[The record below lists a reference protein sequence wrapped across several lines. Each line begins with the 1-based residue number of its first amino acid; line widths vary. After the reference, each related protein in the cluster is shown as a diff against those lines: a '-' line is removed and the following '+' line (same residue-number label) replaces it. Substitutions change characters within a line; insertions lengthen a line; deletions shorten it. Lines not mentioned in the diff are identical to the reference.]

1 MVKKKESL
9 PIEKADLHNERWINT
24 PFAYTKFG
32 ADFSLLQ
39 QDIMLKV
46 SDHLQDYISQF
57 FEEKRN
63 EGDLVPKSLFSEYL
77 LQEGI
82 PPIRINLSDLSIGK
96 SNYGLIYGKEDE
108 NGMTV
113 LKGAIESIRTLG
125 IRRKYIDEKTGKHR
139 VKLIN
144 IFSSV
149 DIPNFSHVDKDT
161 GETVESRYRAGYIDL
176 KINTEVAAHVFD
188 MSKGY
193 VNHIKQIASYST
205 KRSAPRVYLLLMH
218 YYGLGNRR
226 VKIPLMEL
234 KEYTGNVIR
243 NEEGEIIQVQYP
255 KFSQYKQR
263 VLDPA
268 KEDVDKMAYENKSDI
283 TFTYRPIYRGTKQ
296 RGDPESVEFVIE
308 LSRLGEQRDSI
319 RHRQSAENKLIGK
332 MIKDYQGIDGTK
344 LRRLVMSI
352 QPDEAFAE
360 FKEYAYNDLPRIV
373 EKKAFDM
380 PDEQAAYVLTL
391 VQNWIDLKRN
401 DLTKKQP
408 VQQELFDEGE
418 IVAEPV
424 ADTLEPGAGMERW
437 LQLLSEYDGPAKS
450 ALHEV
455 KYLGL
460 DNGVFCIVAT
470 AEQRE
475 VINTLGDGE
484 LYRHARLIL
493 GMSETSFRPP
503 IVMRKE

>member
-1 MVKKKESL
+1 MAKKKESL

-63 EGDLVPKSLFSEYL
+63 EGDIVPKSLFSDYL

-82 PPIRINLSDLSIGK
+82 PPIRINLSDLSVGK
-96 SNYGLIYGKEDE
+96 TNYGLVSRMEEDE

-226 VKIPLMEL
+226 IKIPLMEL
-234 KEYTGNVIR
+234 KEYTGNVVR

-319 RHRQSAENKLIGK
+319 RHRASSENKLIGK
-332 MIKDYQGIDGTK
+332 LIKTYPGINGTK
-344 LRRLVMSI
+344 LRKLITSI
-352 QPDEAFAE
+352 YPDELWAT
-360 FKEYAYNDLPRIV
+360 FKEYAYNDIPRIV
-373 EKKAFDM
+373 DKKEFDL
-380 PDEQAAYVLTL
+380 PEDQAAYVLTL
-391 VQNWIDLKRN
+391 VHNWIDEKRN
-401 DLTKKQP
+401 DMDYKKP
-408 VQQELFDEGE
+408 VQQELFNDDPLTDANNQQKACEQCYEELREMGLTG
-418 IVAEPV
+418 
-424 ADTLEPGAGMERW
+424 ADVWFSQYHAPTKTVVFAFDADVEQRL
-437 LQLLSEYDGPAKS
+437 KS
-450 ALHEV
+450 AETYSRFMDIVHRHFGNVNV
-455 KYLGL
+455 KL
-460 DNGVFCIVAT
+460 
-470 AEQRE
+470 
-475 VINTLGDGE
+475 
-484 LYRHARLIL
+484 
-493 GMSETSFRPP
+493 
-503 IVMRKE
+503 RKAGS